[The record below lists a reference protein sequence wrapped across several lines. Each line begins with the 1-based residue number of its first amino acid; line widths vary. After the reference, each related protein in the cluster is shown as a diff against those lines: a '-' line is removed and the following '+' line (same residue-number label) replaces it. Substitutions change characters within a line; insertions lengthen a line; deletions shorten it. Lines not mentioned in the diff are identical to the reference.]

1 MIYEVHVPN
10 SKNTIILWAVFSVFS
25 VLLGLFLQMTT
36 SLPEPFALT
45 TSRFVQLVTEFIFK
59 PKFLALLFAARVIT
73 DRETS
78 RSRGFGFVTFED
90 SKAFERALDLNGQ
103 VMVILCG
110 KKLFFS

>member
-10 SKNTIILWAVFSVFS
+10 SKNTIILWAVLA

-36 SLPEPFALT
+36 SLPETFALT

-110 KKLFFS
+110 KKLFFVM